1 VATVNLTVK
10 HLLTTGG
17 ELSVKRPVLR
27 KVRTPRMQQGFFAN
41 LSTKYDQEKPLMLP
55 QKK

>member
-1 VATVNLTVK
+1 VATVSLTVK

-17 ELSVKRPVLR
+17 ELSVKHPALR
-27 KVRTPRMQQGFFAN
+27 KVRTLRIQQGFFAN